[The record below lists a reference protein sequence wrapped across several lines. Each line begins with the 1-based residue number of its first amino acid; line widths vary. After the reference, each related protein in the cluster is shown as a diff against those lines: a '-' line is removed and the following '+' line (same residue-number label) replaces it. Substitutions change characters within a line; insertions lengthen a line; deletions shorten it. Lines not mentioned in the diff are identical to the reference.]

1 MEGGWSVAVRIV
13 SGDRSLSVPDF
24 DFGDG
29 FKLCA

>member
-1 MEGGWSVAVRIV
+1 MGDGWSVAVRIV
-13 SGDRSLSVPDF
+13 PEALSGPDF

>member
-1 MEGGWSVAVRIV
+1 MGDGWSVAVRIV
-13 SGDRSLSVPDF
+13 PGALSVPDF